1 MGAEGPVCDC
11 NDEIPN
17 EKRIEKEESKNQ
29 SQNKINDPV
38 RNIYYETKIK
48 ENDLIFYDDDTLKE
62 VLNLHNNYRKNHNSP
77 SLKLNQNLCIMAKDY
92 AKKILIERRYIVS
105 KIYNKEVLGE
115 NIYLSN
121 IIKSPEE
128 ILKEWY
134 NENKNYDYS
143 YDKFQKNTVHFTQI
157 VWKKTTDIGLAFI
170 TYQNICCGIVLYY
183 PAGNKLGE
191 FKENVEP
198 KKQNN

>member
-1 MGAEGPVCDC
+1 
-11 NDEIPN
+11 
-17 EKRIEKEESKNQ
+17 
-29 SQNKINDPV
+29 
-38 RNIYYETKIK
+38 
-48 ENDLIFYDDDTLKE
+48 
-62 VLNLHNNYRKNHNSP
+62 
-77 SLKLNQNLCIMAKDY
+77 MAKDY

-128 ILKEWY
+128 ILKEFY
-134 NENKNYDYS
+134 NENKNYDYL
-143 YDKFQKNTVHFTQI
+143 YDRFQKNTVHFTQI

-170 TYQNICCGIVLYY
+170 KYQNTYCGIVLYY
-183 PAGNKLGE
+183 PAGNKFRE

-198 KKQNN
+198 YI